1 MIVDRL
7 EIVDV
12 EHDQRQPMVIAPNL
26 LHLEAQQLLKATA
39 VAESGELI
47 GDRLAP
53 NLVVKLDVLQRER
66 RL

>member
-1 MIVDRL
+1 
-7 EIVDV
+7 
-12 EHDQRQPMVIAPNL
+12 MVIAPNL